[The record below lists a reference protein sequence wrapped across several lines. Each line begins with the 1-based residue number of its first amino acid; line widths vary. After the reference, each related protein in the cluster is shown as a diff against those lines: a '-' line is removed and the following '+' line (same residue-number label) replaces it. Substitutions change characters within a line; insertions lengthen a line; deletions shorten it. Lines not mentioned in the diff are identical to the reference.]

1 MKMNQ
6 YYNAISKLW
15 DDVVEMNEGH
25 KLVNVFQ
32 DRNEGI
38 Q

>member
-1 MKMNQ
+1 MNQ
-6 YYNAISKLW
+6 FYNAISKLW

-32 DRNEGI
+32 DRIEGI

>member
-1 MKMNQ
+1 MKINQ
-6 YYNAISKLW
+6 FYNAIFKVW
-15 DDVVEMNEGH
+15 DDVLELNAGH

-32 DRNEGI
+32 DRIEGI